1 MYRNLLQSARRR
13 LQTFRNDISGIA
25 LIEFAYSLPLLVGLG
40 MYGTEA
46 AMYVQANMKVS
57 QIALAVAD
65 NASRV
70 GDNSDLAVKQ
80 IYEGDVNTI
89 LSGAGTMS
97 NMNDFYDHSRI
108 VISSVEQNAAGK
120 PYIHWQRC
128 RGDIGYV
135 SPYGVQGTGKLDNA
149 LADGIGPANQK
160 AKPIPGSAVIFAE
173 VAMDYKAIFG
183 LAPFSNNRI
192 VHTASMAVRDQRDLS
207 EIYNSTQAEFV
218 SSCS

>member
-1 MYRNLLQSARRR
+1 MKHTLFQAARRR
-13 LQTFRNDISGIA
+13 LATLRRDTSGLA
-25 LIEFAYSLPLLVGLG
+25 MIELAYSLPLLLGLG
-40 MYGTEA
+40 MYGTET

-80 IYEGDVNTI
+80 IYEGDINTI
-89 LSGAGTMS
+89 LSGAATMS
-97 NMNDFYDHSRI
+97 NMSDFYDNAR
-108 VISSVEQNAAGK
+108 VVVSSVEQNAAGK

-128 RGDIGYV
+128 KGNIGYV
-135 SPYGVQGTGKLDNA
+135 SPYGIEGTGKNDNA
-149 LADGIGPANQK
+149 LQDGIGPANQK
-160 AKPIPGSAVIFAE
+160 AKPVDGSAVIFAE
-173 VAMDYKAIFG
+173 VAMDYQAIFG

-192 VHTASMAVRDQRDLS
+192 VHRAAMAVRDQRDLTQV
-207 EIYNSTQAEFV
+207 YNSTHAETV